1 LPGPQAGTRHI
12 QNVKTLMDVA
22 AMPASLEIV
31 LSVADACV
39 LGARFEKVE
48 SSREPSERSLE
59 AVQCSVF
66 NVQCSMFILAD
77 DRANASGT
85 GSITLLVAF
94 DATPVLFQC
103 STKPLPRNSSDLVA
117 LPSEWQCLAVAFR

>member
-1 LPGPQAGTRHI
+1 LPGPQAGTRHN

-31 LSVADACV
+31 LSVADACA

-59 AVQCSVF
+59 AILFSVQFSMF
-66 NVQCSMFILAD
+66 NVQCSFWQTIARM
-77 DRANASGT
+77 
-85 GSITLLVAF
+85 LLGL
-94 DATPVLFQC
+94 DQSHC
-103 STKPLPRNSSDLVA
+103 S
-117 LPSEWQCLAVAFR
+117 